1 MTATLRGN
9 VRKLRLPMCGGTP
22 FAVVS
27 IQGEIMNWYS
37 GIKKTKFTD
46 ALKEGR
52 VIRQGMQEMLSEE
65 ITTVKEGRKERRKEG
80 EGKVGRSKI
89 YEWKRDSRGTDSINQ
104 IMW

>member
-1 MTATLRGN
+1 MPATLRGN

-27 IQGEIMNWYS
+27 IQGEIMNWCS
-37 GIKKTKFTD
+37 GIKKKIITD

-65 ITTVKEGRKERRKEG
+65 ITKVKEGMKE
-80 EGKVGRSKI
+80 
-89 YEWKRDSRGTDSINQ
+89 
-104 IMW
+104 